1 MTTREFL
8 NIVVEANLSDEVTEK
23 AQTLLVALDKRNE
36 NRSSKPS
43 KRQLENQP
51 IREMILGYLNGSEPK
66 TAADIGEHCGI
77 TTQKASALCSQMQ
90 KEELLTAEE
99 VKVPKKGKVKGYRIK

>member
-8 NIVVEANLSDEVTEK
+8 TTVLSANLSDEANEK
-23 AQTLLVALDKRNE
+23 AQALIAALDKRNE
-36 NRSSKPS
+36 TRSSKPS

-51 IREMILGYLNGSEPK
+51 IREMILGYLNESEPK

-77 TTQKASALCSQMQ
+77 TTQKASALCLQLQ